1 MQAVLYVCH
10 GSRVKEANEQAR
22 FFTEQ
27 AMKLVNAP
35 IQEVCYL
42 ELAAPSIAQGFATCI
57 TKGAT
62 RIAVVPV
69 LLLTAVH
76 AKEDIPNE
84 LLYVKRQYPNV
95 TVTYGKPFGVHNS
108 IIDILL
114 ERIDVNQAGEG
125 ARVLLVGRG
134 SSDTDVKRDMKQIA
148 QLLEEAHPFQSVEI
162 CFLAAAEPR
171 FEEAIKT
178 AAATQTQL
186 FVVPYL
192 LFTGLLM
199 KGMEREVQRYGN
211 HVVLCSYLGYHTHLQ
226 QILAERA
233 NETIRGEAFVSNYS
247 PYGR

>member
-27 AMKLVNAP
+27 AMKLVDAP

-42 ELAAPSIAQGFATCI
+42 ELAAPSIAQGFATCV

-84 LLYVKRQYPNV
+84 LLHVKEQYPNV
-95 TVTYGKPFGVHNS
+95 TVTYGRPFGVHSS

-134 SSDTDVKRDMKQIA
+134 SSDADVKRDMKQIA
-148 QLLEEAHPFQSVEI
+148 QLLKEAHPFQSVEI

-171 FEEAIKT
+171 FEEALRT
-178 AAATQTQL
+178 AATMQTQL

-199 KGMEREVQRYGN
+199 KGMEREVRRYGN
-211 HVVLCSYLGYHTHLQ
+211 HVVLCSYLGYHAHLQ
-226 QILAERA
+226 RILAERVSEA
-233 NETIRGEAFVSNYS
+233 IRGEAFVSDYS
-247 PYGR
+247 AYGR